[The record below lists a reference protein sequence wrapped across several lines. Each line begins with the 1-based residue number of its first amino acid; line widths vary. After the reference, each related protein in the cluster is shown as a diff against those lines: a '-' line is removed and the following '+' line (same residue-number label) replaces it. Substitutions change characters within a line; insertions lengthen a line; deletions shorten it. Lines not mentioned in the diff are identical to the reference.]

1 MKIEVAGATLDLLAE
16 RAVYWPGRA
25 TLLVADAHFGKA
37 AAFRAHAVYVPEAT
51 TGAALA
57 RLDAMLAATR
67 AERLIFLGDLLHAR
81 EGVKPDVVAAI
92 AKWRESHKRVAML
105 LVRGNHDQRAGDP
118 PVELGIQC
126 HDAPLL
132 EAPFAFVHLPCDVP
146 GHYAIAGHIHPAAVL
161 RGPAH
166 QRECLPCF
174 WFGERCAVLP
184 AFGEFTG
191 LAEVEPART
200 DRVFVITDAGVAAA
214 SIGGTFVPRPVGAA
228 YIDLSPK

>member
-1 MKIEVAGATLDLLAE
+1 MKIEVAGEALELLAE
-16 RAVYWPGRA
+16 RAVYWPKRK

-57 RLDAMLAATR
+57 RLDAMLDATK
-67 AERLIFLGDLLHAR
+67 ATHIVFLGDLLHAR
-81 EGVKPDVVAAI
+81 EGVKPDVIAAI
-92 AKWRESHKRVAML
+92 AKWRENRKRVAML

-118 PVELGIQC
+118 PAELGIEC
-126 HDAPLL
+126 HDAPLI
-132 EAPFAFVHLPCDVP
+132 ESPFAFVHLPSEVP

-191 LAEVEPART
+191 LAEVEPAPT
-200 DRVFVITDAGVAAA
+200 DRVFVVTDAGVAPA
-214 SIGGTFVPRPVGAA
+214 SIGGTFVPRSAGAT
-228 YIDLSPK
+228 YIDLPPK